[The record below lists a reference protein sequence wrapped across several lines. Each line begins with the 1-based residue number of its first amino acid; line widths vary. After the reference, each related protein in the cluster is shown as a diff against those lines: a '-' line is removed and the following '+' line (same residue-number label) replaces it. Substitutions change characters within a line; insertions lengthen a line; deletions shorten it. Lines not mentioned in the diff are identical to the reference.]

1 MRKTVTALAVLGVTS
16 LALTGCMG
24 GAEAPPAEKASEP
37 GTVTVWWAKGNTEAE
52 DEAATAIVENWA
64 EETGNEVEIVL
75 LVNED
80 FPTKLSAAVQAG
92 NGPDIAYSPAA
103 DAQLFPTLAAD
114 GVLADVSDIVN
125 AIGDDLLPV
134 GRDSAPK
141 GEGGEIYSVPIQLQP
156 FDVFYRTDLLEKA
169 GLADAPP
176 TDWDGYWQFW
186 KDAQDALREQGEKV
200 HGIGL
205 PVSTVAQ
212 DGDNFMMWL
221 FAAYGAT
228 PELENTPENAAAIT
242 QAYSFLKDL
251 YDEDYMPSAAVSW
264 AGPDNNTELERGG
277 LVMTPN
283 PTLSVATGALVNNP
297 EYFEKLAVAAWPT
310 GPDGKAV
317 PLPLKTTSAVVLADS
332 KNLDLSKELLTYIS
346 QPENLQ
352 TYMETHNGMFVP
364 VNTSQWDDSF
374 WSESSFHQIVKAEV
388 TEGDIVPWPYAYNRK
403 FADVFNETLFTRVA
417 GEVLLGSSSPEDAAA
432 AFLTEVEAL
441 TK

>member
-1 MRKTVTALAVLGVTS
+1 MRKTSITLAGLTIASLS
-16 LALTGCMG
+16 LAGCMG
-24 GAEAPPAEKASEP
+24 GAAVEAEPASEP

-52 DEAATAIVENWA
+52 DEAATAIVEAWA
-64 EETGNEVEIVL
+64 EETGNEVEFVL

-114 GVLADVSDIVN
+114 GVLADVSDIVETM
-125 AIGDDLLPV
+125 GEDLLDV
-134 GRDSAPK
+134 GIDSAPK
-141 GEGGEIYSVPIQLQP
+141 GDAGEVFSVPIQLQP

-169 GLADAPP
+169 GMSDTPP
-176 TDWDGYWQFW
+176 TEWDEYWQFW
-186 KDAQDALREQGEKV
+186 KDAQDTLREQGESV

-212 DGDNFMMWL
+212 DGDNFIMWL
-221 FAAYGAT
+221 FAAFGAT
-228 PELENTPENAAAIT
+228 PELDNTPANAEAIAE
-242 QAYSFLKDL
+242 AYAFLKEL

-283 PTLSVATGALVNNP
+283 PTLSVATGALANNP
-297 EYFEKLAVAAWPT
+297 EYFENLAVAAWPT
-310 GPDGKAV
+310 GPDGDVV

-332 KNLDLSKELLTYIS
+332 KNLELSKELLTYFI

-364 VNTSQWDDSF
+364 VNTAQWEDEF
-374 WSESSFHQIVKAEV
+374 WAESDFHQIVKTEV
-388 TEGDIVPWPYAYNRK
+388 TEGEIVPWPYAYNRK

-417 GEVLLGSSSPEDAAA
+417 GEVLLGSASPEDAAQS
-432 AFLTEVEAL
+432 FLDQVEAL
-441 TK
+441 VQ